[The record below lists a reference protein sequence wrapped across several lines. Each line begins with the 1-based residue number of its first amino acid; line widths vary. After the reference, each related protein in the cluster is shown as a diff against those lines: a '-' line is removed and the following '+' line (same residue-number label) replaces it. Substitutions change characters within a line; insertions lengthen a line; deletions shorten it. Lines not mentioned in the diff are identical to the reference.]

1 VRSAFRIVAGVLA
14 AFAIVFSV
22 PFLIGS
28 FVVEDEEIHLFHNI
42 GGLATYG
49 VILGG
54 GLVAL
59 AIAPER
65 NVATFQGLALGS
77 LGALVGGLLAGDVIS
92 GFWFF
97 PALVAVI
104 LFALYPDR
112 GSLLRV
118 GRPRVGFFAL
128 VLLAAVPVVA
138 YALTHARLQ
147 SEGFVSDPHVE
158 LHHYSGQAAGSL
170 MLLLFAIAPGLGA
183 LGWRLAGWLAGAA
196 MTILGVASIAYSDH
210 VSAFDTLW
218 AWLAVAWGVA
228 FLGLTWVGERDRT
241 EAAP

>member
-1 VRSAFRIVAGVLA
+1 VRSAFRIVAGAVG
-14 AFAIVFSV
+14 AFAIASSV

-28 FVVEDEEIHLFHNI
+28 YVSEDQEIHLFHNV
-42 GGLATYG
+42 GGLAVYG
-49 VILGG
+49 VIIGG

-59 AIAPER
+59 ALSPER

-77 LGALVGGLLAGDVIS
+77 LGALAGGLLSGDVIS

-104 LFALYPDR
+104 LYALYPDR
-112 GSLLRV
+112 RSLVRV
-118 GRPRVGFFAL
+118 GQRRVGFLAL

-147 SEGFVSDPHVE
+147 SEGLVADPHVE

-170 MLLLFAIAPGLGA
+170 MLLLFAVAPGLGA
-183 LGWRLAGWLAGAA
+183 IGWRLAAWLAGAA
-196 MTILGVASIAYSDH
+196 MTILGAASLAYPDH
-210 VSAFDTLW
+210 ASAFDALW
-218 AWLAVAWGVA
+218 AWLAVAWGIA
-228 FLGLTWVGERDRT
+228 FLGLTWFGARDRA
-241 EAAP
+241 EART